1 MNDELAKKDQQIRLL
16 QSEISELRA
25 QINTDELTQIL
36 NRRGLMAYLAA
47 ISREVSFQLKNPGKR
62 RSVVIKALSI
72 IMIDIDHF
80 KEINDNYG
88 HQAGDVVL
96 QGVAAV
102 IDDFVRGIDV
112 VGRYGGEEI
121 MVGLVGAESKDAQRI
136 AEDLR
141 AKIEQH
147 EFSHDQRK
155 IKLTASFGVATLSPS
170 QKLNELIAEADSAL
184 YEAKNSGRNRVVV
197 ADNKNEVKND
207 TN

>member
-1 MNDELAKKDQQIRLL
+1 MNDELAKKDKQIKLL
-16 QSEISELRA
+16 QSEISELRT

-47 ISREVSFQLKNPGKR
+47 IAREVSFQLKNPGLR

-80 KEINDNYG
+80 KAINDNYG
-88 HQAGDVVL
+88 HQAGDAVL

-102 IDDFVRGIDV
+102 IDDFVRGIDI

-121 MVGLVGAESKDAQRI
+121 MVGLVGAESKDAHRI

-141 AKIEQH
+141 VKIEEH
-147 EFSHDQRK
+147 EFFHDQHK
-155 IKLTASFGVATLSPS
+155 IRLTASFGVATLLAG
-170 QKLNELIAEADSAL
+170 QKLNELIAQADAAL
-184 YEAKNSGRNRVVV
+184 YKAKKDGRNRVVLV
-197 ADNKNEVKND
+197 ETKNEAKG
-207 TN
+207 